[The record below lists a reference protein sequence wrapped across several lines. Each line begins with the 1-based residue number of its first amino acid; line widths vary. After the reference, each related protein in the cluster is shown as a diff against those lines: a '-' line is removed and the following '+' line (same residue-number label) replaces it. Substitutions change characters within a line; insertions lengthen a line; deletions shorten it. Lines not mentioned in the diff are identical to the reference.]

1 MSDHVRPT
9 TMTDLNDPVRIDTQ
23 AIRLRTKHAMNG
35 WSYDRVLTRMG
46 SNILELCDE
55 IDLLRG
61 ELASAEFK
69 IRRQECLDALKAAI
83 EKARQ
88 TGGHS
93 HG

>member
-1 MSDHVRPT
+1 MADPVRPT
-9 TMTDLNDPVRIDTQ
+9 GMTKERIDPVRIDTQ
-23 AIRLRTKHAMNG
+23 EIREYPGCPACWQT
-35 WSYDRVLTRMG
+35 
-46 SNILELCDE
+46 IIELCDE
-55 IDLLRG
+55 IDILRG
-61 ELASAEFK
+61 QLASAEFK